1 MRIDSIIFIRYLK
14 LILSFVILFLL
25 YHAAEYMILFENDV
39 TGFFI
44 FQTLFF
50 VAAFA
55 LGNWYSK
62 EGLAAW
68 GLHFSAK
75 LFKPLFI
82 GILSGIVIYAI
93 PYYLSLAIG
102 IETIIKVPG
111 LSEIVKTSLP
121 FIFGVLFSSF
131 SEDIL
136 TRGLI
141 YKHFN
146 HKLKP
151 LYLILLSATVY
162 LLNHIY
168 RLTSGPETILYLF
181 LLGIIFVIP
190 LMQTNRLWF
199 TGGMHW
205 AGNSFFFVSHNAI
218 QMESNNNGLSPNYLF
233 AICLA
238 VFIPAIWF
246 LLKHYSSAV
255 SGNSSKTQC

>member
-1 MRIDSIIFIRYLK
+1 MKVLFILK

-25 YHAAEYMILFENDV
+25 YHAAEYMIMFENDIV
-39 TGFFI
+39 GFFI
-44 FQTLFF
+44 FQTFF
-50 VAAFA
+50 FIAAFA

-62 EGLAAW
+62 EGLSAW
-68 GLHFSAK
+68 GLNFSAK
-75 LFKPLFI
+75 LFKPLLVGMLL
-82 GILSGIVIYAI
+82 GIMIYAI
-93 PYYLSLAIG
+93 PYCLSLAIG

-111 LSEIVKTSLP
+111 LFEIVKSSLP
-121 FIFGVLFSSF
+121 FVFGVLFSSF

-146 HKLKP
+146 HIIKP
-151 LYLILLSATVY
+151 PYLILVSASVY

-181 LLGIIFVIP
+181 LLGVIFIIP
-190 LMQTNRLWF
+190 LMLTNRLWF

-205 AGNSFFFVSHNAI
+205 AGNSFFFVSHNVI
-218 QMESNNNGLSPNYLF
+218 QTESNNNWLSPNYLF

-246 LLKHYSSAV
+246 LLKHYSSAF

>member
-1 MRIDSIIFIRYLK
+1 MKVLFILK

-25 YHAAEYMILFENDV
+25 YHAAEYMILFQNDIA
-39 TGFFI
+39 GFFI

-50 VAAFA
+50 IAAIA
-55 LGNWYSK
+55 LGNWYSN

-68 GLHFSAK
+68 GLNFSVK

-82 GILSGIVIYAI
+82 GMLFGIVVYAI
-93 PYYLSLAIG
+93 PYFLSLAIG
-102 IETIIKVPG
+102 IETIKKVPG
-111 LSEIVKTSLP
+111 LFAIVRTSLP
-121 FIFGVLFSSF
+121 FVFGVVFSSF

-141 YKHFN
+141 YKYFN
-146 HKLKP
+146 HKIKP
-151 LYLILLSATVY
+151 IYLILLSASVY

-205 AGNSFFFVSHNAI
+205 AGNSFFFVSHNVI
-218 QMESNNNGLSPNYLF
+218 QTESNNTWLSPNYLF

-238 VFIPAIWF
+238 LSVPVTWF
-246 LLKHYSSAV
+246 LLKNYSSAF
-255 SGNSSKTQC
+255 SGDSSKTKGEQ